1 MAVMVTVNVWGSVE
15 LHMSVAVAGDGGRVT
30 LPGEIGL
37 QVSPAGTVSVS
48 VTVPL
53 NPLTPVT
60 VIVEVPEDPT
70 NICETELA
78 ATVKSVMWNVIAE
91 VVCASGSG
99 LVPLTVTL

>member
-1 MAVMVTVNVWGSVE
+1 ME
-15 LHMSVAVAGDGGRVT
+15 LHIRVAVEGEGGSVT
-30 LPGEIGL
+30 LPGVIAPQER
-37 QVSPAGTVSVS
+37 PAGRGASDSDTL
-48 VTVPL
+48 PL
-53 NPLTPVT
+53 KPLTPVT
-60 VIVEVPEDPT
+60 VMIEVPEDPT